1 MVDRFKTMSPDE
13 QKQFVQRMKD
23 RGQDTTEFEK
33 LMPKAPAKGAAA
45 PKMDDKFKFVPK
57 YGSAQTGQ
65 TIDQLF
71 APLPTIETRGR
82 AWIFVD
88 HQLKPVNI
96 RLGITDGT
104 YTELVGGDLQ
114 PPMEVVTGVTGLG
127 SNRNTGLG
135 AGGNPLMPNQRGG
148 PGAPGGAPGR
158 GR

>member
-33 LMPKAPAKGAAA
+33 LMPKTPAKGAAA
-45 PKMDDKFKFVPK
+45 PKVDDKFKFVPK

-71 APLPTIETRGR
+71 APLPIIETRGR

-114 PPMEVVTGVTGLG
+114 PPMEVVTGITGLG

-135 AGGNPLMPNQRGG
+135 AGGNPLMPAQRGG
-148 PGAPGGAPGR
+148 PPGGAPGR